1 MSFTETTTTSW
12 FARLKNALV
21 MIVVGIALVF
31 GCIWLLAWN
40 EGRSVTTYRALVE
53 GAGLVVSV
61 DSASVDPANEGRLV
75 HVAGSIQPDG
85 VPADEELVVSAEG
98 AFAVRRIVEMYQWVQ
113 QEKSETQKQLG
124 GSEETVTT
132 YSYAKEWRSDAVDSG
147 SFRQSGHDNP
157 DMPIEGAFFTVD
169 SASLGAFR
177 VDGESAAALGRSA
190 AIKLTSDDAVQM
202 GVIIDVDASASI
214 QNGWAIFS
222 ENPQKPTIGDL
233 RVRLERVDLGEA
245 SFVGAQRGDGLVGYR
260 ASNGRTLFLSDAG
273 IVDAARMFDA
283 AQSENTLITWLVRA
297 GGLVGIFV
305 GFAMMLSIL
314 GVIADVVPFVGSI
327 VRFGTGAVA
336 LVLTVLIGP
345 LVIAIAWIAYRPLV
359 ATGILVA
366 GVLLAAGIVFLRRS
380 RRATPAMA

>member
-21 MIVVGIALVF
+21 MILVGIVLVS

-40 EGRSVTTYRALVE
+40 EGRSVTTSRALVE
-53 GAGLVVSV
+53 GAELVVSL
-61 DSASVDPANEGRLV
+61 DSASVDPTNEGRLV
-75 HVAGSIQPDG
+75 HVAGAIQPDG

-98 AFAVRRIVEMYQWVQ
+98 AFAVRRIVELYQWVQ

-132 YSYAKEWRSDAVDSG
+132 YTYAKEWRSDAVDSG
-147 SFRQSGHDNP
+147 SFRQPGHDNP
-157 DMPIEGAFFTVD
+157 DMPIEGAFFAVD

-177 VDGESAAALGRSA
+177 VDGNAAAALGRST

-202 GVIIDVDASASI
+202 GAIMDVDASASI
-214 QNGWAIFS
+214 QNGWVTFS
-222 ENPQKPTIGDL
+222 EDPRKPAVGDL
-233 RVRLERVDLGEA
+233 RIRLERVDLGEA
-245 SFVGAQRGDGLVGYR
+245 SFVGAQRGDELVGYR
-260 ASNGRTLFLSDAG
+260 ASNGRTLFLSETG

-297 GGLVGIFV
+297 AGLVGIFV

-314 GVIADVVPFVGSI
+314 GVIADVVPFIGSI
-327 VRFGTGAVA
+327 VRFGTGALA
-336 LVLTVLIGP
+336 LILTLLIGP

-359 ATGILVA
+359 ATGVLVA
-366 GVLLAAGIVFLRRS
+366 GGLLAAGIVYLRRG
-380 RRATPAMA
+380 RRAAPATA